1 MIIKGGK
8 VFQEDGSFL
17 EQALYIND
25 HRLVDKAEHQDD
37 EKVIDAEGLLVLP
50 GLVDI
55 HSHGAAGEDF
65 SDGNPEG
72 LKKILQYEKRCGITS
87 YCPTSMTF
95 PKERLRQ
102 IFASIKGAQT
112 EEEAKVVGINMEGP
126 FLDPAKKGAHVE
138 EWIAAP
144 DAAFVRELNQ
154 DVDGLVRL
162 VTLAPNMDG
171 AEEFIKEMHEEVCI
185 SLGHTAADY
194 DCASRAMKLGAHH
207 VTHLYNAMQPFG
219 HRAPGLIGAAMDDP
233 ECMVELIC
241 DGYHIHPSAIR
252 AAFRMFGPERVILIS
267 DSMRATGMENGT
279 YELGGQEVTV
289 KDRKAV
295 LKDGTLAGSATNL
308 YGCMCKAV
316 EFGIPLE
323 QAIMAVTANPAR
335 SIGIFDPRPQR
346 LRQRAGHGGHR
357 RDRDPLAVRQCL
369 SRRVGDRRRD
379 LPGGLHRRRGRLPPA
394 LRRGGWQARHPAL
407 PLADL
412 RLHGPAEEDPDR
424 LPAED
429 ADARC
434 HHRRDRLRRRGAARR
449 ADQRSERHHH
459 ER

>member
-17 EQALYIND
+17 EQAIYIND
-25 HRLVDKAEHQDD
+25 HRLVDKAEYQDD
-37 EKVIDAEGLLVLP
+37 GEVIDAEGLLVLP

-112 EEEAKVVGINMEGP
+112 EDGATVVGINMEGP

-144 DAAFVRELNQ
+144 DVAFVRELNQ
-154 DVDGLVRL
+154 DADGLVRL
-162 VTLAPNMDG
+162 VTVAPNMDG

-323 QAIMAVTANPAR
+323 QAIMAATANPAR
-335 SIGIFDPRPQR
+335 SIGIFD
-346 LRQRAGHGGHR
+346 
-357 RDRDPLAVRQCL
+357 
-369 SRRVGDRRRD
+369 RVGSIRI
-379 LPGGLHRRRGRLPPA
+379 GK
-394 LRRGGWQARHPAL
+394 Q
-407 PLADL
+407 ADL
-412 RLHGPAEEDPDR
+412 L
-424 LPAED
+424 LV
-429 ADARC
+429 
-434 HHRRDRLRRRGAARR
+434 
-449 ADQRSERHHH
+449 SENLELKRVI
-459 ER
+459 

>member
-1 MIIKGGK
+1 MIIKSGK

-17 EQALYIND
+17 EQTLYVNA
-25 HRLVDKAEHQDD
+25 HRLVDKAEYQDD
-37 EKVIDAEGLLVLP
+37 GEIIDAEGLLVLP

-72 LKKILQYEKRCGITS
+72 LKKILRYERSCGITS

-112 EEEAKVVGINMEGP
+112 EEGAKVVGINMEGP

-138 EWIAAP
+138 KWIAAP
-144 DAAFVRELNQ
+144 DVAFVRELNQ
-154 DVDGLVRL
+154 DADGLVRL

-233 ECMVELIC
+233 ECMVEMIC

-323 QAIMAVTANPAR
+323 QAIMAATANPAR
-335 SIGIFDPRPQR
+335 SIGIFDRVGSIRIGKQAD
-346 LRQRAGHGGHR
+346 L
-357 RDRDPLAVRQCL
+357 LLVSENL
-369 SRRVGDRRRD
+369 ELRRVI
-379 LPGGLHRRRGRLPPA
+379 
-394 LRRGGWQARHPAL
+394 
-407 PLADL
+407 
-412 RLHGPAEEDPDR
+412 
-424 LPAED
+424 
-429 ADARC
+429 
-434 HHRRDRLRRRGAARR
+434 
-449 ADQRSERHHH
+449 
-459 ER
+459 

>member
-1 MIIKGGK
+1 MIIKNGN
-8 VFQEDGSFL
+8 VFQEDGSYKVTD
-17 EQALYIND
+17 LYIENGRIAASED
-25 HRLVDKAEHQDD
+25 EVTDKTQL
-37 EKVIDAEGLLVLP
+37 DAAGLKVLP

-55 HSHGAAGEDF
+55 HSHGAVRHDF
-65 SDGNPEG
+65 SDADVDG
-72 LKKILQYEKRCGITS
+72 LKIILQYEKSQGITS
-87 YCPTSMTF
+87 YCPTSMTL
-95 PKERLRQ
+95 PKEELLK
-102 IFASIKGAQT
+102 IFQT
-112 EEEAKVVGINMEGP
+112 AKDVEQDETCARIVGINMEGP
-126 FLDPAKKGAHVE
+126 FLDPSKKGAHVE
-138 EWIAAP
+138 GYIRKPDIEFFRECNEAAG
-144 DAAFVRELNQ
+144 
-154 DVDGLVRL
+154 GLIKL
-162 VTLAPNMDG
+162 VTLAPNMEG
-171 AEEFIKEMHEEVCI
+171 SEEFIRELHNEVVI
-185 SLGHTAADY
+185 SIGHTAADY

-335 SIGIFDPRPQR
+335 SIGIFD
-346 LRQRAGHGGHR
+346 
-357 RDRDPLAVRQCL
+357 
-369 SRRVGDRRRD
+369 RVGSIRI
-379 LPGGLHRRRGRLPPA
+379 GK
-394 LRRGGWQARHPAL
+394 Q
-407 PLADL
+407 ADL
-412 RLHGPAEEDPDR
+412 L
-424 LPAED
+424 LV
-429 ADARC
+429 
-434 HHRRDRLRRRGAARR
+434 
-449 ADQRSERHHH
+449 SENLELKRVI
-459 ER
+459 

>member
-17 EQALYIND
+17 EQAIYIND
-25 HRLVDKAEHQDD
+25 HRLVDKAEYQDD
-37 EKVIDAEGLLVLP
+37 GEVIDAEGLLVLP

-112 EEEAKVVGINMEGP
+112 EDGATVVGINMEGP

-138 EWIAAP
+138 KWIAAP
-144 DAAFVRELNQ
+144 DATFVRELNQ
-154 DVDGLVRL
+154 DADGLVRL

-323 QAIMAVTANPAR
+323 QAIMAATANPAR
-335 SIGIFDPRPQR
+335 SIGIFD
-346 LRQRAGHGGHR
+346 
-357 RDRDPLAVRQCL
+357 
-369 SRRVGDRRRD
+369 RVGSIRI
-379 LPGGLHRRRGRLPPA
+379 GK
-394 LRRGGWQARHPAL
+394 Q
-407 PLADL
+407 ADL
-412 RLHGPAEEDPDR
+412 L
-424 LPAED
+424 LV
-429 ADARC
+429 
-434 HHRRDRLRRRGAARR
+434 
-449 ADQRSERHHH
+449 SENLELKRVI
-459 ER
+459 

>member
-1 MIIKGGK
+1 MTIKSGK

-17 EQALYIND
+17 EQTLYVNA
-25 HRLVDKAEHQDD
+25 HRLVDKAEYQDD
-37 EKVIDAEGLLVLP
+37 GEIIDAEGLLVLP

-72 LKKILQYEKRCGITS
+72 LKKILRYERSCGITS

-112 EEEAKVVGINMEGP
+112 EEGAKVVGINMEGP

-138 EWIAAP
+138 KWIAAP
-144 DAAFVRELNQ
+144 DVAFVRELNQ

-233 ECMVELIC
+233 ECMVEMIC

-252 AAFRMFGPERVILIS
+252 AAFRMFGPS
-267 DSMRATGMENGT
+267 
-279 YELGGQEVTV
+279 
-289 KDRKAV
+289 
-295 LKDGTLAGSATNL
+295 
-308 YGCMCKAV
+308 V
-316 EFGIPLE
+316 E
-323 QAIMAVTANPAR
+323 
-335 SIGIFDPRPQR
+335 
-346 LRQRAGHGGHR
+346 
-357 RDRDPLAVRQCL
+357 
-369 SRRVGDRRRD
+369 
-379 LPGGLHRRRGRLPPA
+379 
-394 LRRGGWQARHPAL
+394 
-407 PLADL
+407 
-412 RLHGPAEEDPDR
+412 
-424 LPAED
+424 
-429 ADARC
+429 
-434 HHRRDRLRRRGAARR
+434 
-449 ADQRSERHHH
+449 
-459 ER
+459 

>member
-17 EQALYIND
+17 EQAIYIND
-25 HRLVDKAEHQDD
+25 HRLVDKAEYQDD
-37 EKVIDAEGLLVLP
+37 GEVIDAEGLLVLP

-112 EEEAKVVGINMEGP
+112 EDGATVVGINMEGP

-138 EWIAAP
+138 KWIAAP
-144 DAAFVRELNQ
+144 DVAFVRELNQ
-154 DVDGLVRL
+154 DADGLVRL

-171 AEEFIKEMHEEVCI
+171 AEEFIKEMHGEVCI

-289 KDRKAV
+289 KNRKAV

-323 QAIMAVTANPAR
+323 QAIMAATANPAR
-335 SIGIFDPRPQR
+335 SIGIFDY
-346 LRQRAGHGGHR
+346 
-357 RDRDPLAVRQCL
+357 
-369 SRRVGDRRRD
+369 VGSIRI
-379 LPGGLHRRRGRLPPA
+379 GK
-394 LRRGGWQARHPAL
+394 Q
-407 PLADL
+407 ADL
-412 RLHGPAEEDPDR
+412 L
-424 LPAED
+424 LV
-429 ADARC
+429 
-434 HHRRDRLRRRGAARR
+434 
-449 ADQRSERHHH
+449 SENLELKRVI
-459 ER
+459 

>member
-1 MIIKGGK
+1 MIIESGK

-17 EQALYIND
+17 EQTLYVND
-25 HRLVDKAEHQDD
+25 HRLVDKAEYQDD
-37 EKVIDAEGLLVLP
+37 GEIIDAEGLLVLP
-50 GLVDI
+50 GLVDV

-65 SDGNPEG
+65 SDGDPEG
-72 LKKILQYEKRCGITS
+72 LKKILRYERSCGITS

-112 EEEAKVVGINMEGP
+112 EEGAKVVGINMEGP

-138 EWIAAP
+138 EWITAP

-154 DVDGLVRL
+154 DADGLVRL

-171 AEEFIKEMHEEVCI
+171 AEEFIKEMHEEVCV

-233 ECMVELIC
+233 ECMVEMIC

-267 DSMRATGMENGT
+267 DSMRATGMKNGT

-323 QAIMAVTANPAR
+323 QAIMAATANPAR
-335 SIGIFDPRPQR
+335 SIGIFDQ
-346 LRQRAGHGGHR
+346 
-357 RDRDPLAVRQCL
+357 
-369 SRRVGDRRRD
+369 VGSIRI
-379 LPGGLHRRRGRLPPA
+379 GK
-394 LRRGGWQARHPAL
+394 Q
-407 PLADL
+407 ADL
-412 RLHGPAEEDPDR
+412 LLVSKNLELKRVI
-424 LPAED
+424 
-429 ADARC
+429 
-434 HHRRDRLRRRGAARR
+434 
-449 ADQRSERHHH
+449 
-459 ER
+459 

>member
-1 MIIKGGK
+1 MIIKRGK
-8 VFQEDGSFL
+8 VFQEDGNFL
-17 EQALYIND
+17 EQTLYVND
-25 HRLVDKAEHQDD
+25 HRLVDKAEYQYDG
-37 EKVIDAEGLLVLP
+37 EVIDAEGLLVLP

-112 EEEAKVVGINMEGP
+112 EDGATVVGINMEGP

-335 SIGIFDPRPQR
+335 SIGIFDQ
-346 LRQRAGHGGHR
+346 
-357 RDRDPLAVRQCL
+357 
-369 SRRVGDRRRD
+369 VGSIRI
-379 LPGGLHRRRGRLPPA
+379 GK
-394 LRRGGWQARHPAL
+394 Q
-407 PLADL
+407 ADL
-412 RLHGPAEEDPDR
+412 L
-424 LPAED
+424 LV
-429 ADARC
+429 
-434 HHRRDRLRRRGAARR
+434 
-449 ADQRSERHHH
+449 SENLELKRVI
-459 ER
+459 

>member
-1 MIIKGGK
+1 MIIKRGK
-8 VFQEDGSFL
+8 VFQEDGNFL
-17 EQALYIND
+17 EQTLYVND
-25 HRLVDKAEHQDD
+25 HRLVDKAEYQDD
-37 EKVIDAEGLLVLP
+37 GEVIDAEGLLVLP

-112 EEEAKVVGINMEGP
+112 EDGATVVGINMEGP

-144 DAAFVRELNQ
+144 DVAFVRELNQ
-154 DVDGLVRL
+154 DADGLVRL

-323 QAIMAVTANPAR
+323 QAIMAATANPAR
-335 SIGIFDPRPQR
+335 SIGIFD
-346 LRQRAGHGGHR
+346 
-357 RDRDPLAVRQCL
+357 
-369 SRRVGDRRRD
+369 RVGSIRI
-379 LPGGLHRRRGRLPPA
+379 GK
-394 LRRGGWQARHPAL
+394 Q
-407 PLADL
+407 ADL
-412 RLHGPAEEDPDR
+412 L
-424 LPAED
+424 LV
-429 ADARC
+429 
-434 HHRRDRLRRRGAARR
+434 
-449 ADQRSERHHH
+449 SENLELKRVI
-459 ER
+459 

>member
-17 EQALYIND
+17 EQAIYIND
-25 HRLVDKAEHQDD
+25 HRLVDKAEYQDD
-37 EKVIDAEGLLVLP
+37 GEVIDAEGLLVLP

-112 EEEAKVVGINMEGP
+112 EDGATVVGINMEGP

-138 EWIAAP
+138 KWIAAP
-144 DAAFVRELNQ
+144 DVAFVRELNQ
-154 DVDGLVRL
+154 DADGLVRL
-162 VTLAPNMDG
+162 VTVAPNMDG

-323 QAIMAVTANPAR
+323 QAIMAATANPAR
-335 SIGIFDPRPQR
+335 SIGIFD
-346 LRQRAGHGGHR
+346 
-357 RDRDPLAVRQCL
+357 C
-369 SRRVGDRRRD
+369 VGSIRI
-379 LPGGLHRRRGRLPPA
+379 GK
-394 LRRGGWQARHPAL
+394 Q
-407 PLADL
+407 ADL
-412 RLHGPAEEDPDR
+412 L
-424 LPAED
+424 LV
-429 ADARC
+429 
-434 HHRRDRLRRRGAARR
+434 
-449 ADQRSERHHH
+449 SENLELKRVI
-459 ER
+459 

>member
-1 MIIKGGK
+1 MIIKSGK

-17 EQALYIND
+17 EQTLYVNA
-25 HRLVDKAEHQDD
+25 HRLVDKAEYQDD
-37 EKVIDAEGLLVLP
+37 GEIIDAEGLLVLP

-72 LKKILQYEKRCGITS
+72 LKKILRYERSCGITS

-112 EEEAKVVGINMEGP
+112 EEGAKVVGINMEGP

-138 EWIAAP
+138 KWIAAP
-144 DAAFVRELNQ
+144 DVAFVRELNQ
-154 DVDGLVRL
+154 DADGLVRL

-323 QAIMAVTANPAR
+323 QAIMAATANPAR
-335 SIGIFDPRPQR
+335 SIGIFD
-346 LRQRAGHGGHR
+346 
-357 RDRDPLAVRQCL
+357 
-369 SRRVGDRRRD
+369 RVGSIRI
-379 LPGGLHRRRGRLPPA
+379 GK
-394 LRRGGWQARHPAL
+394 Q
-407 PLADL
+407 ADL
-412 RLHGPAEEDPDR
+412 LLA
-424 LPAED
+424 
-429 ADARC
+429 
-434 HHRRDRLRRRGAARR
+434 
-449 ADQRSERHHH
+449 SENLELKRVI
-459 ER
+459 

>member
-1 MIIKGGK
+1 MIIKSGK

-17 EQALYIND
+17 EQTLYVNA
-25 HRLVDKAEHQDD
+25 HRLVDKAEYQDD
-37 EKVIDAEGLLVLP
+37 GEIIDAEGLLVLP

-72 LKKILQYEKRCGITS
+72 LKKILRYERSCGITS

-112 EEEAKVVGINMEGP
+112 EEGAKVVGINMEGP

-138 EWIAAP
+138 KWIAAP
-144 DAAFVRELNQ
+144 DVAFVRELNQ

-233 ECMVELIC
+233 ECMVEMIC

-267 DSMRATGMENGT
+267 DSMRAAGMENGT

-323 QAIMAVTANPAR
+323 QAIMAATANPAR
-335 SIGIFDPRPQR
+335 SIGIFD
-346 LRQRAGHGGHR
+346 
-357 RDRDPLAVRQCL
+357 
-369 SRRVGDRRRD
+369 RVGSIRI
-379 LPGGLHRRRGRLPPA
+379 GK
-394 LRRGGWQARHPAL
+394 Q
-407 PLADL
+407 ADL
-412 RLHGPAEEDPDR
+412 L
-424 LPAED
+424 LV
-429 ADARC
+429 
-434 HHRRDRLRRRGAARR
+434 
-449 ADQRSERHHH
+449 SEKLELKRVI
-459 ER
+459 

>member
-1 MIIKGGK
+1 MIIKSGK

-17 EQALYIND
+17 EQTLYVNA
-25 HRLVDKAEHQDD
+25 HRLVDKAEYQDD
-37 EKVIDAEGLLVLP
+37 GEIIDAEGLLVLP

-112 EEEAKVVGINMEGP
+112 EEGAKVVGINMEGP

-138 EWIAAP
+138 KWIAAP
-144 DAAFVRELNQ
+144 DVAFVRELNQ

-267 DSMRATGMENGT
+267 DSMRAAGMENGT

-323 QAIMAVTANPAR
+323 QAIMAATANPAR
-335 SIGIFDPRPQR
+335 SIGIFD
-346 LRQRAGHGGHR
+346 
-357 RDRDPLAVRQCL
+357 
-369 SRRVGDRRRD
+369 RVGSIRI
-379 LPGGLHRRRGRLPPA
+379 GK
-394 LRRGGWQARHPAL
+394 Q
-407 PLADL
+407 ADL
-412 RLHGPAEEDPDR
+412 LLA
-424 LPAED
+424 
-429 ADARC
+429 
-434 HHRRDRLRRRGAARR
+434 
-449 ADQRSERHHH
+449 SENLELKRVI
-459 ER
+459 

>member
-1 MIIKGGK
+1 MIIKRGK
-8 VFQEDGSFL
+8 VFQEDGNFL
-17 EQALYIND
+17 EQTLYVND
-25 HRLVDKAEHQDD
+25 HRLVDKAEYQYDG
-37 EKVIDAEGLLVLP
+37 EVIDAEGLLVLP

-252 AAFRMFGPERVILIS
+252 AAFRLFGPERVILIS

-323 QAIMAVTANPAR
+323 QAIMAATANPAR
-335 SIGIFDPRPQR
+335 SIGIFD
-346 LRQRAGHGGHR
+346 
-357 RDRDPLAVRQCL
+357 
-369 SRRVGDRRRD
+369 RVGSIRI
-379 LPGGLHRRRGRLPPA
+379 GK
-394 LRRGGWQARHPAL
+394 Q
-407 PLADL
+407 ADL
-412 RLHGPAEEDPDR
+412 L
-424 LPAED
+424 LV
-429 ADARC
+429 
-434 HHRRDRLRRRGAARR
+434 
-449 ADQRSERHHH
+449 SENLELKRVI
-459 ER
+459 

>member
-25 HRLVDKAEHQDD
+25 HRLVDKAEYQDD
-37 EKVIDAEGLLVLP
+37 GKVIDAEGLLILP

-55 HSHGAAGEDF
+55 HSHGASGEDF

-162 VTLAPNMDG
+162 VTLAPNMKG

-252 AAFRMFGPERVILIS
+252 AAFRLFGPERVILIS

-323 QAIMAVTANPAR
+323 QAIMAATANPAR
-335 SIGIFDPRPQR
+335 SIGIFD
-346 LRQRAGHGGHR
+346 
-357 RDRDPLAVRQCL
+357 
-369 SRRVGDRRRD
+369 RVGSIRI
-379 LPGGLHRRRGRLPPA
+379 GK
-394 LRRGGWQARHPAL
+394 Q
-407 PLADL
+407 ADL
-412 RLHGPAEEDPDR
+412 L
-424 LPAED
+424 LV
-429 ADARC
+429 
-434 HHRRDRLRRRGAARR
+434 
-449 ADQRSERHHH
+449 SENLELKRVI
-459 ER
+459 

>member
-25 HRLVDKAEHQDD
+25 HRLVDKAEYQDD

-112 EEEAKVVGINMEGP
+112 EEGAKVVGINMEGP
-126 FLDPAKKGAHVE
+126 FLDPVKKGAHVE

-162 VTLAPNMDG
+162 VTLAPNMEG

-194 DCASRAMKLGAHH
+194 DCASGAMKLGAHH

-233 ECMVELIC
+233 KCMVELIC

-252 AAFRMFGPERVILIS
+252 AAFRLFGPERVILIS

-323 QAIMAVTANPAR
+323 QAIMAATANPAR
-335 SIGIFDPRPQR
+335 SIGIFD
-346 LRQRAGHGGHR
+346 
-357 RDRDPLAVRQCL
+357 
-369 SRRVGDRRRD
+369 RVGSIRI
-379 LPGGLHRRRGRLPPA
+379 GK
-394 LRRGGWQARHPAL
+394 Q
-407 PLADL
+407 ADL
-412 RLHGPAEEDPDR
+412 L
-424 LPAED
+424 LV
-429 ADARC
+429 
-434 HHRRDRLRRRGAARR
+434 
-449 ADQRSERHHH
+449 SENFELKRVI
-459 ER
+459 

>member
-8 VFQEDGSFL
+8 VFQEDGNFL

-25 HRLVDKAEHQDD
+25 HRLVDKAEYQDD
-37 EKVIDAEGLLVLP
+37 GKVIDAEGLLVLP

-112 EEEAKVVGINMEGP
+112 EEGAKVVGINMEGP

-162 VTLAPNMDG
+162 VTLAPNMEG

-194 DCASRAMKLGAHH
+194 DCASGAMKLGAHH

-252 AAFRMFGPERVILIS
+252 AAFRLFGPERVILIS

-308 YGCMCKAV
+308 YGCMCKAI

-323 QAIMAVTANPAR
+323 QAIMAATANPAR
-335 SIGIFDPRPQR
+335 SIGIFN
-346 LRQRAGHGGHR
+346 
-357 RDRDPLAVRQCL
+357 
-369 SRRVGDRRRD
+369 RVGSIRI
-379 LPGGLHRRRGRLPPA
+379 GK
-394 LRRGGWQARHPAL
+394 Q
-407 PLADL
+407 ADL
-412 RLHGPAEEDPDR
+412 L
-424 LPAED
+424 LV
-429 ADARC
+429 
-434 HHRRDRLRRRGAARR
+434 
-449 ADQRSERHHH
+449 SENLELKRVI
-459 ER
+459 

>member
-17 EQALYIND
+17 EQAIYIND
-25 HRLVDKAEHQDD
+25 HRLVDKAEYQDD
-37 EKVIDAEGLLVLP
+37 GEVIDAEGLLVLP

-112 EEEAKVVGINMEGP
+112 EEGAKVVGINMEGP
-126 FLDPAKKGAHVE
+126 FLDPVKKGAHVE

-154 DVDGLVRL
+154 DADGLVRL

-233 ECMVELIC
+233 DCMVEMIC

-323 QAIMAVTANPAR
+323 QAIMAATANPAR
-335 SIGIFDPRPQR
+335 SIGIFD
-346 LRQRAGHGGHR
+346 
-357 RDRDPLAVRQCL
+357 
-369 SRRVGDRRRD
+369 RVGSIRI
-379 LPGGLHRRRGRLPPA
+379 GK
-394 LRRGGWQARHPAL
+394 Q
-407 PLADL
+407 ADL
-412 RLHGPAEEDPDR
+412 L
-424 LPAED
+424 LV
-429 ADARC
+429 
-434 HHRRDRLRRRGAARR
+434 
-449 ADQRSERHHH
+449 SENLELKRVI
-459 ER
+459 

>member
-1 MIIKGGK
+1 MIIKSGK

-17 EQALYIND
+17 EQTLYVNA
-25 HRLVDKAEHQDD
+25 HRLVDKAEYQDD
-37 EKVIDAEGLLVLP
+37 GEIIDAEGLLVLP

-72 LKKILQYEKRCGITS
+72 LKKILRYERSCGITS

-112 EEEAKVVGINMEGP
+112 EEGAKVVGINMEGP

-138 EWIAAP
+138 KCIAAP
-144 DAAFVRELNQ
+144 DVAFVRELNQ

-233 ECMVELIC
+233 ECMVEMIC

-267 DSMRATGMENGT
+267 DSMRAAGMENGT

-323 QAIMAVTANPAR
+323 QAIMAATANPAR
-335 SIGIFDPRPQR
+335 SIGIFD
-346 LRQRAGHGGHR
+346 
-357 RDRDPLAVRQCL
+357 
-369 SRRVGDRRRD
+369 RVGSIRI
-379 LPGGLHRRRGRLPPA
+379 GK
-394 LRRGGWQARHPAL
+394 Q
-407 PLADL
+407 ADL
-412 RLHGPAEEDPDR
+412 LLA
-424 LPAED
+424 
-429 ADARC
+429 
-434 HHRRDRLRRRGAARR
+434 
-449 ADQRSERHHH
+449 SENLELKRVI
-459 ER
+459 

>member
-25 HRLVDKAEHQDD
+25 HRLVDKAEYQDD

-112 EEEAKVVGINMEGP
+112 EEGAKVVGINMEGP

-162 VTLAPNMDG
+162 VTLAPNMEG

-308 YGCMCKAV
+308 YGCMCKAI

-323 QAIMAVTANPAR
+323 QAIMAATANPAR
-335 SIGIFDPRPQR
+335 SIGIFD
-346 LRQRAGHGGHR
+346 
-357 RDRDPLAVRQCL
+357 
-369 SRRVGDRRRD
+369 RVGSIRI
-379 LPGGLHRRRGRLPPA
+379 GK
-394 LRRGGWQARHPAL
+394 Q
-407 PLADL
+407 ADL
-412 RLHGPAEEDPDR
+412 L
-424 LPAED
+424 LV
-429 ADARC
+429 
-434 HHRRDRLRRRGAARR
+434 
-449 ADQRSERHHH
+449 SENLELKRVI
-459 ER
+459 

>member
-17 EQALYIND
+17 EQALCIND
-25 HRLVDKAEHQDD
+25 HRLVDKAEYQDD
-37 EKVIDAEGLLVLP
+37 GKVIDAEGLLVLP

-112 EEEAKVVGINMEGP
+112 EEGAKVVGINMEGP

-162 VTLAPNMDG
+162 VTLAPNMEG

-252 AAFRMFGPERVILIS
+252 AAFRLFGPERVILIS

-308 YGCMCKAV
+308 YGCMCKAI

-323 QAIMAVTANPAR
+323 QAIMAATANPAR
-335 SIGIFDPRPQR
+335 SIGIFD
-346 LRQRAGHGGHR
+346 
-357 RDRDPLAVRQCL
+357 
-369 SRRVGDRRRD
+369 RVGSIRI
-379 LPGGLHRRRGRLPPA
+379 GK
-394 LRRGGWQARHPAL
+394 Q
-407 PLADL
+407 ADL
-412 RLHGPAEEDPDR
+412 L
-424 LPAED
+424 LV
-429 ADARC
+429 
-434 HHRRDRLRRRGAARR
+434 
-449 ADQRSERHHH
+449 SENFELKRVI
-459 ER
+459 

>member
-1 MIIKGGK
+1 MIIKRGK
-8 VFQEDGSFL
+8 VFQEDGNFL
-17 EQALYIND
+17 EQTLYVND
-25 HRLVDKAEHQDD
+25 HRLVDKAEYQDD
-37 EKVIDAEGLLVLP
+37 GEVIDAEGLLVLP

-112 EEEAKVVGINMEGP
+112 EDGATVVGINMEGP

-138 EWIAAP
+138 KWIAAP
-144 DAAFVRELNQ
+144 DVAFVRELNQ
-154 DVDGLVRL
+154 DADGLVRL
-162 VTLAPNMDG
+162 VTVAPNMDG

-295 LKDGTLAGSATNL
+295 LKDSTLAGSATNL

-323 QAIMAVTANPAR
+323 QAIMAATANPAR
-335 SIGIFDPRPQR
+335 SIGIFD
-346 LRQRAGHGGHR
+346 
-357 RDRDPLAVRQCL
+357 
-369 SRRVGDRRRD
+369 RVGSIRI
-379 LPGGLHRRRGRLPPA
+379 GK
-394 LRRGGWQARHPAL
+394 Q
-407 PLADL
+407 ADL
-412 RLHGPAEEDPDR
+412 L
-424 LPAED
+424 LV
-429 ADARC
+429 
-434 HHRRDRLRRRGAARR
+434 
-449 ADQRSERHHH
+449 SENLELKRVI
-459 ER
+459 

>member
-25 HRLVDKAEHQDD
+25 HRLVDKAEYQDD
-37 EKVIDAEGLLVLP
+37 GEVIDAEGLLVLP

-252 AAFRMFGPERVILIS
+252 AAFRLFGPERVILIS

-308 YGCMCKAV
+308 YGCMCKAI

-323 QAIMAVTANPAR
+323 QAIMAATANPAR
-335 SIGIFDPRPQR
+335 SIGIFD
-346 LRQRAGHGGHR
+346 
-357 RDRDPLAVRQCL
+357 
-369 SRRVGDRRRD
+369 RVGSIRI
-379 LPGGLHRRRGRLPPA
+379 GK
-394 LRRGGWQARHPAL
+394 Q
-407 PLADL
+407 ADL
-412 RLHGPAEEDPDR
+412 L
-424 LPAED
+424 LV
-429 ADARC
+429 
-434 HHRRDRLRRRGAARR
+434 
-449 ADQRSERHHH
+449 SENLELKRVI
-459 ER
+459 

>member
-8 VFQEDGSFL
+8 VFQEDGNFL
-17 EQALYIND
+17 EQAIYIND
-25 HRLVDKAEHQDD
+25 HRLVDKAEYQDD
-37 EKVIDAEGLLVLP
+37 GEVIDAEGLLVLP

-112 EEEAKVVGINMEGP
+112 EDGATVVGINMEGP

-138 EWIAAP
+138 KWIAAP
-144 DAAFVRELNQ
+144 DVAFVRELNQ
-154 DVDGLVRL
+154 DADGLVRL

-194 DCASRAMKLGAHH
+194 DCASRAMKFGAHH

-323 QAIMAVTANPAR
+323 QAIMAATANPAR
-335 SIGIFDPRPQR
+335 SIGIFD
-346 LRQRAGHGGHR
+346 
-357 RDRDPLAVRQCL
+357 
-369 SRRVGDRRRD
+369 RVGSIRI
-379 LPGGLHRRRGRLPPA
+379 GK
-394 LRRGGWQARHPAL
+394 Q
-407 PLADL
+407 ADL
-412 RLHGPAEEDPDR
+412 L
-424 LPAED
+424 LV
-429 ADARC
+429 
-434 HHRRDRLRRRGAARR
+434 
-449 ADQRSERHHH
+449 SENLELKRVI
-459 ER
+459 

>member
-1 MIIKGGK
+1 MIIKRGK
-8 VFQEDGSFL
+8 VFQEDGNFL
-17 EQALYIND
+17 EQTLYVND
-25 HRLVDKAEHQDD
+25 HRLVDKAEYQYDG
-37 EKVIDAEGLLVLP
+37 EVIDAEGLLVLP

-112 EEEAKVVGINMEGP
+112 EEGAKVVGINMEGP
-126 FLDPAKKGAHVE
+126 FLDPVKKGAHVE

-162 VTLAPNMDG
+162 VTLAPNMEG

-323 QAIMAVTANPAR
+323 QAIMAATANPAR
-335 SIGIFDPRPQR
+335 SIGIFD
-346 LRQRAGHGGHR
+346 
-357 RDRDPLAVRQCL
+357 
-369 SRRVGDRRRD
+369 RVGSIRI
-379 LPGGLHRRRGRLPPA
+379 GK
-394 LRRGGWQARHPAL
+394 Q
-407 PLADL
+407 ADL
-412 RLHGPAEEDPDR
+412 L
-424 LPAED
+424 LV
-429 ADARC
+429 
-434 HHRRDRLRRRGAARR
+434 
-449 ADQRSERHHH
+449 SENLELKRVI
-459 ER
+459 

>member
-1 MIIKGGK
+1 MIIKSGK

-17 EQALYIND
+17 EQTLYVNA
-25 HRLVDKAEHQDD
+25 HRLVDKAEYQDD
-37 EKVIDAEGLLVLP
+37 GEIIDAEGLLVLP

-72 LKKILQYEKRCGITS
+72 LKKILRYERSCGITS

-112 EEEAKVVGINMEGP
+112 EEGAKVVGINMEGP

-138 EWIAAP
+138 KWIAAP
-144 DAAFVRELNQ
+144 DVAFVRELNQ

-233 ECMVELIC
+233 ECMVEMIC

-267 DSMRATGMENGT
+267 DSMRAAGMENGT

-323 QAIMAVTANPAR
+323 QAIMAATANPAR
-335 SIGIFDPRPQR
+335 SIGIFD
-346 LRQRAGHGGHR
+346 H
-357 RDRDPLAVRQCL
+357 
-369 SRRVGDRRRD
+369 VGSIRI
-379 LPGGLHRRRGRLPPA
+379 GK
-394 LRRGGWQARHPAL
+394 Q
-407 PLADL
+407 ADL
-412 RLHGPAEEDPDR
+412 L
-424 LPAED
+424 LV
-429 ADARC
+429 
-434 HHRRDRLRRRGAARR
+434 
-449 ADQRSERHHH
+449 SENLELKRVI
-459 ER
+459 

>member
-1 MIIKGGK
+1 M
-8 VFQEDGSFL
+8 
-17 EQALYIND
+17 
-25 HRLVDKAEHQDD
+25 
-37 EKVIDAEGLLVLP
+37 
-50 GLVDI
+50 DI

-112 EEEAKVVGINMEGP
+112 EDGATVVGINMEGP

-138 EWIAAP
+138 KWIAAP

-154 DVDGLVRL
+154 DADGLVRL

-289 KDRKAV
+289 KERKAV

-323 QAIMAVTANPAR
+323 QAIMAATANPAR
-335 SIGIFDPRPQR
+335 SIGIFD
-346 LRQRAGHGGHR
+346 
-357 RDRDPLAVRQCL
+357 
-369 SRRVGDRRRD
+369 RVGSIRI
-379 LPGGLHRRRGRLPPA
+379 GK
-394 LRRGGWQARHPAL
+394 Q
-407 PLADL
+407 ADL
-412 RLHGPAEEDPDR
+412 L
-424 LPAED
+424 LV
-429 ADARC
+429 
-434 HHRRDRLRRRGAARR
+434 
-449 ADQRSERHHH
+449 SENLELKRVI
-459 ER
+459 

>member
-25 HRLVDKAEHQDD
+25 HRLVDKAEYQDD

-112 EEEAKVVGINMEGP
+112 EEGAKVVGINMEGP

-154 DVDGLVRL
+154 DGDGLVRL
-162 VTLAPNMDG
+162 VTLAPNMEG

-252 AAFRMFGPERVILIS
+252 AAFRLFGPERVILIS

-308 YGCMCKAV
+308 YGCMCKAI

-323 QAIMAVTANPAR
+323 QAIMAATANPAR
-335 SIGIFDPRPQR
+335 SIGIFD
-346 LRQRAGHGGHR
+346 
-357 RDRDPLAVRQCL
+357 
-369 SRRVGDRRRD
+369 RVGSIRI
-379 LPGGLHRRRGRLPPA
+379 GK
-394 LRRGGWQARHPAL
+394 Q
-407 PLADL
+407 ADL
-412 RLHGPAEEDPDR
+412 L
-424 LPAED
+424 LV
-429 ADARC
+429 
-434 HHRRDRLRRRGAARR
+434 
-449 ADQRSERHHH
+449 SENLELKRVI
-459 ER
+459 

>member
-25 HRLVDKAEHQDD
+25 HRLVDKAEYQDD

-138 EWIAAP
+138 KWIAAP

-154 DVDGLVRL
+154 DADGLVRL

-252 AAFRMFGPERVILIS
+252 AAFRLFGPERVILIS

-323 QAIMAVTANPAR
+323 QAIMAATANPAK
-335 SIGIFDPRPQR
+335 SIGIFD
-346 LRQRAGHGGHR
+346 
-357 RDRDPLAVRQCL
+357 
-369 SRRVGDRRRD
+369 RVGSIRI
-379 LPGGLHRRRGRLPPA
+379 GK
-394 LRRGGWQARHPAL
+394 Q
-407 PLADL
+407 ADL
-412 RLHGPAEEDPDR
+412 L
-424 LPAED
+424 LV
-429 ADARC
+429 
-434 HHRRDRLRRRGAARR
+434 
-449 ADQRSERHHH
+449 SENLELKRVI
-459 ER
+459 

>member
-1 MIIKGGK
+1 MIIKSGK

-17 EQALYIND
+17 EQTLYVNA
-25 HRLVDKAEHQDD
+25 HRLVDKAEYQDD
-37 EKVIDAEGLLVLP
+37 GEIIDAEGLLVLP

-72 LKKILQYEKRCGITS
+72 LKKILRYERSCGITS

-233 ECMVELIC
+233 ECMVEMIC

-267 DSMRATGMENGT
+267 DSMRAAGMENGT

-323 QAIMAVTANPAR
+323 QAIMAATANPAR
-335 SIGIFDPRPQR
+335 SIGIFD
-346 LRQRAGHGGHR
+346 
-357 RDRDPLAVRQCL
+357 
-369 SRRVGDRRRD
+369 RVGSIRI
-379 LPGGLHRRRGRLPPA
+379 GK
-394 LRRGGWQARHPAL
+394 Q
-407 PLADL
+407 ADL
-412 RLHGPAEEDPDR
+412 L
-424 LPAED
+424 LV
-429 ADARC
+429 
-434 HHRRDRLRRRGAARR
+434 
-449 ADQRSERHHH
+449 SENLELKRVI
-459 ER
+459 

>member
-1 MIIKGGK
+1 MQK
-8 VFQEDGSFL
+8 DFL
-17 EQALYIND
+17 YCRDLWIFTVTVQ
-25 HRLVDKAEHQDD
+25 
-37 EKVIDAEGLLVLP
+37 P
-50 GLVDI
+50 
-55 HSHGAAGEDF
+55 GEDF

-112 EEEAKVVGINMEGP
+112 EDGATVVGINMEGP

-138 EWIAAP
+138 KWIAAP
-144 DAAFVRELNQ
+144 DVAFVRELNQ
-154 DVDGLVRL
+154 DADGLVRL

-323 QAIMAVTANPAR
+323 QAIMAATANPAR
-335 SIGIFDPRPQR
+335 SIGIFD
-346 LRQRAGHGGHR
+346 
-357 RDRDPLAVRQCL
+357 
-369 SRRVGDRRRD
+369 RVGSIRI
-379 LPGGLHRRRGRLPPA
+379 GK
-394 LRRGGWQARHPAL
+394 Q
-407 PLADL
+407 ADL
-412 RLHGPAEEDPDR
+412 L
-424 LPAED
+424 LV
-429 ADARC
+429 
-434 HHRRDRLRRRGAARR
+434 
-449 ADQRSERHHH
+449 SENLELKRVI
-459 ER
+459 

>member
-1 MIIKGGK
+1 MIIKRGK
-8 VFQEDGSFL
+8 VFQEDGNFL
-17 EQALYIND
+17 EQTLYVND
-25 HRLVDKAEHQDD
+25 HRLVDKAEYQDD
-37 EKVIDAEGLLVLP
+37 GEVIDAEGLLVLP

-112 EEEAKVVGINMEGP
+112 EDGATVVGINMEGP

-138 EWIAAP
+138 KWIAAP
-144 DAAFVRELNQ
+144 DVAFVRELNQ
-154 DVDGLVRL
+154 DADGLVRL

-252 AAFRMFGPERVILIS
+252 AAFRLFGPERVILIS

-289 KDRKAV
+289 QDRKAV

-323 QAIMAVTANPAR
+323 QAIMAATANPAR
-335 SIGIFDPRPQR
+335 SIGIFD
-346 LRQRAGHGGHR
+346 
-357 RDRDPLAVRQCL
+357 
-369 SRRVGDRRRD
+369 RVGSIRI
-379 LPGGLHRRRGRLPPA
+379 GK
-394 LRRGGWQARHPAL
+394 Q
-407 PLADL
+407 ADL
-412 RLHGPAEEDPDR
+412 L
-424 LPAED
+424 LV
-429 ADARC
+429 
-434 HHRRDRLRRRGAARR
+434 
-449 ADQRSERHHH
+449 SENLELKRVI
-459 ER
+459 

>member
-1 MIIKGGK
+1 MIIKRGK
-8 VFQEDGSFL
+8 VFQEDGNFL
-17 EQALYIND
+17 EQTLYVND
-25 HRLVDKAEHQDD
+25 HRLVDKAEYQYDG
-37 EKVIDAEGLLVLP
+37 EVIDAEGLLVLP

-112 EEEAKVVGINMEGP
+112 EDGATVVGINMEGP

-138 EWIAAP
+138 KWIAAP
-144 DAAFVRELNQ
+144 DVAFVRELNQ
-154 DVDGLVRL
+154 DADGLVRL

-252 AAFRMFGPERVILIS
+252 AAFRLFGPERVILIS

-279 YELGGQEVTV
+279 YGLGGQEVTV

-308 YGCMCKAV
+308 YGCMCKAI

-323 QAIMAVTANPAR
+323 QAIMAATANPAR
-335 SIGIFDPRPQR
+335 SIGIFD
-346 LRQRAGHGGHR
+346 
-357 RDRDPLAVRQCL
+357 
-369 SRRVGDRRRD
+369 RVGSIRI
-379 LPGGLHRRRGRLPPA
+379 GK
-394 LRRGGWQARHPAL
+394 Q
-407 PLADL
+407 ADL
-412 RLHGPAEEDPDR
+412 L
-424 LPAED
+424 LV
-429 ADARC
+429 
-434 HHRRDRLRRRGAARR
+434 
-449 ADQRSERHHH
+449 SENLELKRVI
-459 ER
+459 

>member
-17 EQALYIND
+17 EQAIYIND
-25 HRLVDKAEHQDD
+25 HRLVDKAEYQDD
-37 EKVIDAEGLLVLP
+37 GEVIDAEGLLVLP

-112 EEEAKVVGINMEGP
+112 EDGATVVGINMEGP
-126 FLDPAKKGAHVE
+126 FLDPAQKGAHVE
-138 EWIAAP
+138 KWIAAP
-144 DAAFVRELNQ
+144 DVAFVRELNQ
-154 DVDGLVRL
+154 DADGLVRL

-323 QAIMAVTANPAR
+323 QAIMAATANPAR
-335 SIGIFDPRPQR
+335 SIGIFD
-346 LRQRAGHGGHR
+346 
-357 RDRDPLAVRQCL
+357 
-369 SRRVGDRRRD
+369 RVGSIRI
-379 LPGGLHRRRGRLPPA
+379 GK
-394 LRRGGWQARHPAL
+394 Q
-407 PLADL
+407 ADL
-412 RLHGPAEEDPDR
+412 L
-424 LPAED
+424 LV
-429 ADARC
+429 
-434 HHRRDRLRRRGAARR
+434 
-449 ADQRSERHHH
+449 SENLEFKRVI
-459 ER
+459 

>member
-1 MIIKGGK
+1 MIIKSGK

-17 EQALYIND
+17 EQTLYVNA
-25 HRLVDKAEHQDD
+25 HRLVDKAEYQDD
-37 EKVIDAEGLLVLP
+37 GEIIDAEGLLVLP

-72 LKKILQYEKRCGITS
+72 LKKILRYERSCGITS

-112 EEEAKVVGINMEGP
+112 EEGAKVVGINMEGP

-138 EWIAAP
+138 KWIAAP
-144 DAAFVRELNQ
+144 DVAFVRELNQ

-252 AAFRMFGPERVILIS
+252 AAFRLFGPERVILIS

-323 QAIMAVTANPAR
+323 QAIMAATANPAR
-335 SIGIFDPRPQR
+335 SIGIFD
-346 LRQRAGHGGHR
+346 
-357 RDRDPLAVRQCL
+357 
-369 SRRVGDRRRD
+369 RVGSIRI
-379 LPGGLHRRRGRLPPA
+379 GK
-394 LRRGGWQARHPAL
+394 Q
-407 PLADL
+407 ADL
-412 RLHGPAEEDPDR
+412 L
-424 LPAED
+424 LV
-429 ADARC
+429 
-434 HHRRDRLRRRGAARR
+434 
-449 ADQRSERHHH
+449 SENLELKRVI
-459 ER
+459 

>member
-1 MIIKGGK
+1 MIIKSGK

-17 EQALYIND
+17 EQTLYVND
-25 HRLVDKAEHQDD
+25 HCLVDKAEYQDD
-37 EKVIDAEGLLVLP
+37 GEIIDAEGLLVLP

-65 SDGNPEG
+65 SDGDPEG
-72 LKKILQYEKRCGITS
+72 LKKILRYERSCGITS

-112 EEEAKVVGINMEGP
+112 EEGAKVVGINMEGP
-126 FLDPAKKGAHVE
+126 FLDPVKKGAHVE
-138 EWIAAP
+138 EWITAP

-154 DVDGLVRL
+154 DADGLVRL

-233 ECMVELIC
+233 ECMVEMIC

-267 DSMRATGMENGT
+267 DSMRATGMKNGT

-323 QAIMAVTANPAR
+323 QAIMAATANPAR
-335 SIGIFDPRPQR
+335 SIGIFDQ
-346 LRQRAGHGGHR
+346 
-357 RDRDPLAVRQCL
+357 
-369 SRRVGDRRRD
+369 VGSIRI
-379 LPGGLHRRRGRLPPA
+379 GK
-394 LRRGGWQARHPAL
+394 Q
-407 PLADL
+407 ADL
-412 RLHGPAEEDPDR
+412 LLVSKNLELKRVI
-424 LPAED
+424 
-429 ADARC
+429 
-434 HHRRDRLRRRGAARR
+434 
-449 ADQRSERHHH
+449 
-459 ER
+459 

>member
-17 EQALYIND
+17 EQAIYIND
-25 HRLVDKAEHQDD
+25 HRLVDKAEYQDD
-37 EKVIDAEGLLVLP
+37 GEVIDAEGLLVLP

-65 SDGNPEG
+65 SEGNPEG

-112 EEEAKVVGINMEGP
+112 EDGATVVGINMEGP

-138 EWIAAP
+138 KWIAAP
-144 DAAFVRELNQ
+144 DVAFVRELNQ
-154 DVDGLVRL
+154 DADGLVRL
-162 VTLAPNMDG
+162 VTVAPNMDG

-233 ECMVELIC
+233 ECMVEMIC

-252 AAFRMFGPERVILIS
+252 AAFRLFGPERVILIS

-323 QAIMAVTANPAR
+323 QAIMAATANPAR
-335 SIGIFDPRPQR
+335 SIGIFD
-346 LRQRAGHGGHR
+346 
-357 RDRDPLAVRQCL
+357 C
-369 SRRVGDRRRD
+369 VGSIRI
-379 LPGGLHRRRGRLPPA
+379 GK
-394 LRRGGWQARHPAL
+394 Q
-407 PLADL
+407 ADL
-412 RLHGPAEEDPDR
+412 L
-424 LPAED
+424 LV
-429 ADARC
+429 
-434 HHRRDRLRRRGAARR
+434 
-449 ADQRSERHHH
+449 SENFELKRVI
-459 ER
+459 

>member
-17 EQALYIND
+17 EQAIYIND
-25 HRLVDKAEHQDD
+25 HRLVDKAEYQDD
-37 EKVIDAEGLLVLP
+37 GEVIDAEGLLVLP

-112 EEEAKVVGINMEGP
+112 EDGATVVGINMEGP

-138 EWIAAP
+138 KWIAAP
-144 DAAFVRELNQ
+144 DVAFVRELNQ
-154 DVDGLVRL
+154 DADGLVRL
-162 VTLAPNMDG
+162 VTVAPNMDG

-233 ECMVELIC
+233 ECMVEMIC

-252 AAFRMFGPERVILIS
+252 AAFRLFGPERVILIS

-323 QAIMAVTANPAR
+323 QAIMAATANPAR
-335 SIGIFDPRPQR
+335 SIGIFD
-346 LRQRAGHGGHR
+346 
-357 RDRDPLAVRQCL
+357 
-369 SRRVGDRRRD
+369 RVGSIRI
-379 LPGGLHRRRGRLPPA
+379 GK
-394 LRRGGWQARHPAL
+394 Q
-407 PLADL
+407 ADL
-412 RLHGPAEEDPDR
+412 L
-424 LPAED
+424 LV
-429 ADARC
+429 
-434 HHRRDRLRRRGAARR
+434 
-449 ADQRSERHHH
+449 SENLELKRVI
-459 ER
+459 